1 MSKNRR
7 AADEAKAARE
17 GLGKPRKP
25 CAFPPTPRFVVEL
38 RNPADDM
45 RHKMLCFVREIAEM
59 WTAASFR
66 LRHVSC

>member
-1 MSKNRR
+1 MRQKL
-7 AADEAKAARE
+7 RE
-17 GLGKPRKP
+17 KDLASRENL
-25 CAFPPTPRFVVEL
+25 AHFPATPRFVVEL